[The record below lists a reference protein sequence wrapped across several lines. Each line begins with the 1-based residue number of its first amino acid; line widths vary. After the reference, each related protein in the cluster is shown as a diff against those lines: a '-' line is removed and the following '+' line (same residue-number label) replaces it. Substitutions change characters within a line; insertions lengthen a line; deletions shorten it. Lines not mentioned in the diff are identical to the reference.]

1 MNDFSSHNDLNQQ
14 KNQHHQSFVKMNVE
28 YLANE
33 NMELRAKL
41 DSYEFIQKEN
51 TQLRAKLVK
60 MQEVQRECSRLFG
73 LFEDLAKP

>member
-1 MNDFSSHNDLNQQ
+1 
-14 KNQHHQSFVKMNVE
+14 MNVE

-33 NMELRAKL
+33 NVEFLANENMELR
-41 DSYEFIQKEN
+41 EEN

-73 LFEDLAKP
+73 VFEDLAKP

>member
-1 MNDFSSHNDLNQQ
+1 
-14 KNQHHQSFVKMNVE
+14 MNVE

-33 NMELRAKL
+33 NTELRAKL
-41 DSYEFIQKEN
+41 ADYELIQKEN

-73 LFEDLAKP
+73 MCEDLAKP